1 LADTHAVATE
11 HSPHLRHHFDDMG
24 QQFDSATFGMWVF
37 LLTEIMFFGGMF
49 GAYTVY
55 RSMYPEAFASTSA
68 YMNPLF
74 GALNTAVLIVSSLSM
89 ALAVRAAHL
98 GQQKA
103 LQLLLVVTMFF
114 GVCFL
119 VIKGFEYH
127 EHWVDMK
134 VPLIGGH
141 WDYSEAPQFAHQA
154 QILFCFYFFMTG
166 FHAIHMLV
174 GLGIMTTI
182 LVMARKGT
190 FSPSY
195 YTPVEVSGLYWHF
208 VDIVWIFL
216 FPLLYLIGHTR
227 HIV

>member
-1 LADTHAVATE
+1 ML
-11 HSPHLRHHFDDMG
+11 
-24 QQFDSATFGMWVF
+24 VF
-37 LLTEIMFFGGMF
+37 TMIF
-49 GAYTVY
+49 GA
-55 RSMYPEAFASTSA
+55 A
-68 YMNPLF
+68 
-74 GALNTAVLIVSSLSM
+74 
-89 ALAVRAAHL
+89 
-98 GQQKA
+98 
-103 LQLLLVVTMFF
+103 
-114 GVCFL
+114 FL

-134 VPLIGGH
+134 VPLFAGH
-141 WDYSEAPQFAHQA
+141 WAWDGPLAPPQFAHQA

-190 FSPSY
+190 FGPAY

-216 FPLLYLIGHTR
+216 FPLLYLIGHTKNL
-227 HIV
+227 I

>member
-1 LADTHAVATE
+1 MD
-11 HSPHLRHHFDDMG
+11 

-68 YMNPLF
+68 YMNPLY

-98 GQQKA
+98 GQQKV
-103 LQLLLVVTMFF
+103 LQLMLLITMFF
-114 GVCFL
+114 GTCFL

-134 VPLIGGH
+134 VPLFGGH
-141 WDYSEAPQFAHQA
+141 WNYSEAPQFAHQA

-174 GLGIMTTI
+174 GLGIMATI
-182 LVMARKGT
+182 FMMARKGT
-190 FSPSY
+190 FGPDY

-227 HIV
+227 HLV